1 MKYEATLP
9 LREVLTPDK
18 EIPMAAKK
26 KPAKK
31 SAKKPAKKKGKKPT
45 KAQRQAWGRKGA
57 AARKRNAAKKGAKKS
72 AAKKPAKRRAK
83 KGAAKKGAARKPR
96 ATKKGARKPA
106 KKGARR
112 GAKKGAKKAAKKSA
126 GKKNY
131 PGTPFLFV
139 VSRAKK
145 CKRGKKIGNV
155 VTDNGSA
162 TGVEVR
168 QVMAKRGRK
177 NKCA

>member
-72 AAKKPAKRRAK
+72 AAKKPAK

-112 GAKKGAKKAAKKSA
+112 GTKKGAKKAAKKSA